1 MLVVNGQA
9 GCARAL
15 TGVVSLRPMAKKRVR
30 RYKSLTT
37 ELVKKAREAMLA
49 AVQIF
54 NNPQIEFKSELFI
67 ITNVIAWTYL
77 LHAHYRKK
85 RIEYRRRKPGST
97 RFAKTK
103 HGATYHWGLEEC
115 LASDDCPLDDI
126 VKKNLMFLIGIRH
139 EIEHQMTR
147 RIDDQ
152 LSAKFQASALN
163 FNASVKKLFGKKYS
177 LDAEQAFSIQ
187 FAGISEDTAK
197 ELMAQADLPQH
208 IQTYIV
214 QYENGLTQAEYDD
227 PRFSYR
233 VAFVRKTSNTKT
245 AADNVVE
252 FVAADSAAG
261 AGMNRVYLRE
271 TEKTKYRPANI
282 VRQMKAEG
290 YTRFTVPAHTELWQ
304 ARNAKDPRFQF
315 GTDVEGYWYWY
326 ESWVTQVRQH
336 CAEHAAQF
344 RPADPQPEPA

>member
-1 MLVVNGQA
+1 
-9 GCARAL
+9 
-15 TGVVSLRPMAKKRVR
+15 MAKKRTR
-30 RYKSLTT
+30 RYKSLAT
-37 ELVKKAREAMLA
+37 ELVKKAREAMLT

-67 ITNVIAWTYL
+67 VTNVIAWTYL
-77 LHAHYRKK
+77 LHAYYRKRK
-85 RIEYRRRKPGST
+85 IEYRRRKPGST

-103 HGATYHWGLEEC
+103 NGATYHWGLEEC
-115 LASDDCPLDDI
+115 LSSQECPLEDI
-126 VKKNLMFLIGIRH
+126 VKKNLLFLIGIRH

-152 LSAKFQASALN
+152 VSAKFQASALN
-163 FNASVKKLFGKKYS
+163 FNTAVKRLFGKKYS

-187 FAGISEDTAK
+187 FAGIAEETAK

-233 VAFVRKTSNTKT
+233 VAFVRKTSNAKT
-245 AADNVVE
+245 AADSVVE

-261 AGMNRVYLRE
+261 AGMNRVFLRE
-271 TEKTKYRPANI
+271 TEKTKYRPGTI

-290 YTRFTVPAHTELWQ
+290 FARFTMQAHTDLWQ
-304 ARNAKDPRFQF
+304 ARDAKNARYQF
-315 GTDVEGYWYWY
+315 GAEVEGSWFWY
-326 ESWVTQVRQH
+326 ESWLTEVRRY
-336 CAEHAAQF
+336 CEADAARY
-344 RPADPQPEPA
+344 RPAPDAQPA